1 MAHGA
6 DIQREARR
14 RYIADRQSLPVIA
27 LALKLSVSTV
37 ARWKRAARH
46 TGDNWDAARAAGTV
60 AGEGLDALI
69 ADLIQDYVVQHQA
82 AIDALKDAE
91 GMSPTERAQVL
102 ASLADALS
110 KTVSSAGRL
119 SPKLSKL
126 GVAMD
131 VLRLLGDFVAQNYP
145 KAAPALIEVLE
156 PFGAKLSEFYR

>member
-14 RYIADRQSLPVIA
+14 RYVADRQSLPIIA
-27 LALKLSVSTV
+27 LAIGVSESTV
-37 ARWKRAARH
+37 ARWKRTARS

-60 AGEGLDALI
+60 AGDGLDTLI
-69 ADLIQDYVVQHQA
+69 ADLIQDYVIQHQA
-82 AIDALKDAE
+82 AIDALKDAKDME
-91 GMSPTERAQVL
+91 PAERAQIL

-131 VLRLLGDFVAQNYP
+131 VLKLMGDFVTRHYP
-145 KAAPALIEVLE
+145 HHAPALLEILE
-156 PFGAKLSEFYR
+156 PFGAKLAELYK